1 MVISP
6 ILVHLDDNRIAFPE
20 LQPAWDLNCGQVG
33 GGFSTHSGGDIRW
46 VFFCAETGLVSGMPG
61 TPA

>member
-20 LQPAWDLNCGQVG
+20 FQPGWALDCGHVG
-33 GGFSTHSGGDIRW
+33 GGFSTHSGGAIRT
-46 VFFCAETGLVSGMPG
+46 VYFCSETGLVSGMPG
-61 TPA
+61 APA